1 MSLVRLL
8 TAGKSLVGGVH
19 DSAARYR
26 MSDPRAM
33 PRFGSARNPFQ
44 SKESKA
50 TDSQPAAPANF
61 GVGNGNGNSAPSPR
75 DEERVAATQ
84 AENLPTA
91 ETANATASV
100 QPVEAVKEEA
110 VPVEQPVA
118 AKPSAGKSGG
128 SKRISQW
135 MAKVAAW
142 MPKKRSREAIVPQS
156 AAPIQGELSLEK
168 VRVMRNDLSD
178 TDLEIVSAKPAT
190 VRRAPAGSESASG
203 AEPVQQELAGNAG
216 AWAATAQS

>member
-91 ETANATASV
+91 ESLLSDETANATASV

-110 VPVEQPVA
+110 VPVEQLVA

-135 MAKVAAW
+135 M
-142 MPKKRSREAIVPQS
+142 
-156 AAPIQGELSLEK
+156 
-168 VRVMRNDLSD
+168 
-178 TDLEIVSAKPAT
+178 
-190 VRRAPAGSESASG
+190 
-203 AEPVQQELAGNAG
+203 
-216 AWAATAQS
+216 